1 MRLAL
6 ASVGLLPLVAVFGA
20 GCLTPLPYKLD
31 TSLPWEP
38 QLEVSPAAMDLGE
51 PLEGA
56 HVEAPLTLRNAGQLD
71 LEIDLS
77 LAVADQF
84 SAGPPV
90 FSIGSDDQ
98 RVITIR
104 LSAVT
109 AGPALDTL
117 ILSTNDPERPRVEIP
132 LQATVLPAE

>member
-1 MRLAL
+1 MRSAL
-6 ASVGLLPLVAVFGA
+6 ASVGLVTLAAAFGA
-20 GCLTPLPYKLD
+20 GCLDPLPYKLD

-38 QLEVSPAAMDLGE
+38 QMEVSPAALDFGE

-56 HVEAPLTLRNAGQLD
+56 SLEAPVTLRNAGQLD
-71 LEIDLS
+71 LEIQLS
-77 LAVADQF
+77 LAVSEQYN
-84 SAGPPV
+84 AGPPV

-98 RVITIR
+98 RVILVR
-104 LSAVT
+104 LNATT

-117 ILSTNDPERPRVEIP
+117 ILATNDPERPLVEIP